1 MMGVSGE
8 FKGHR
13 ASGSTCLCVNV
24 KQDVWL
30 DNPEGVS
37 EGIRIPGSAVLR
49 VCVIYRVPGSVF
61 LRVCVCK
68 SGYLARQS

>member
-1 MMGVSGE
+1 M
-8 FKGHR
+8 
-13 ASGSTCLCVNV
+13 NV
-24 KQDVWL
+24 KKDVWL
-30 DNPEGVS
+30 DSPEGVS

-61 LRVCVCK
+61 LQVCVCK